1 MVVMSADD
9 TSSLVA
15 AGRLVFADLV
25 DQLDEEQLSCSTLC
39 AGWDVRTLTAHMLLP
54 FEVTFARFV
63 LTSLRHRG
71 NTALTVDAVTRRI
84 ARRPTADLVAELR
97 SHAWTRVAPR
107 RVGPEAQV
115 VETAVHLRDVAR
127 PLGLNAD
134 VPLDHWQAVLA
145 YLVSDGVAPG
155 VMPRGRVDGL
165 TLEPT
170 DLGWRHGEGPGL
182 VGTAEALGMALT
194 GRRVALL
201 DLQGPGVE
209 VLTARLP

>member
-15 AGRLVFADLV
+15 SGRLAFADLV
-25 DQLDEEQLSCSTLC
+25 DELDEKQLSCSTLC
-39 AGWDVRTLTAHMLLP
+39 DGWDVRTLTAHLLLP

-71 NTALTVDAVTRRI
+71 NTDRTVDSVTRRI
-84 ARRPTADLVAELR
+84 ARRPMADLVAELR
-97 SHAWTRVAPR
+97 SHAWTQVAPR
-107 RVGPEAQV
+107 RVGPEAQI

-127 PLGLNAD
+127 PLELTAD
-134 VPLDHWQAVLA
+134 VPLEHWRAVLA
-145 YLVSDGVAPG
+145 YLVSDRVALG

-165 TLEPT
+165 TLEAT

-194 GRRVALL
+194 GRRVALH
-201 DLQGPGVE
+201 DLRGPGVE
-209 VLTARLP
+209 VLTERLP